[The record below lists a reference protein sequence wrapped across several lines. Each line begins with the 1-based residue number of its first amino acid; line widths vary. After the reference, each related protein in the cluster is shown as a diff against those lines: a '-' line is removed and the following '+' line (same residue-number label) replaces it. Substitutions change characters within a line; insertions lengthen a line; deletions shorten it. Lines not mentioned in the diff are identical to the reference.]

1 MSKVLVTG
9 GAGFIGSNL
18 CIRLLA
24 IGYNVVAVDN
34 LITGGQKNIKQLISN
49 PNFTFIK
56 HDINEPWPKN
66 FKFKISNLKFIY
78 HLACPTG
85 VPNLGPLSE
94 EMITTCS
101 VGTRNILEVAR
112 ESGAKFLFTSSS
124 EVYGD
129 PLVFPQ
135 EESYRGNVDTCGL
148 RSPYEEGKRFSESL
162 ILMYVRKYNIDA
174 KIVRVFN
181 TYGPSMSPKDIRVI
195 PNFLRQTNSG
205 LPLTLHGEGNQ
216 KRTFCNVDDLVEGLV
231 LVIEKGERGE
241 VYNLGHDM
249 EISIIDLARL
259 ILKITGSKNPIQ
271 TVPRPGH
278 DHERRLPSLKKTKQL
293 GWYPKISLE
302 EGLKTTINV
311 LDIESFSHLES
322 PEVPQ
327 AKRPNWTRLPFLQ
340 NFTRP

>member
-1 MSKVLVTG
+1 MRVLVTG

-24 IGYNVVAVDN
+24 MGHNVVAVDN
-34 LITGGQKNIKQLISN
+34 LITGDQKNIKQLISN
-49 PNFTFIK
+49 PKFTFIK

-101 VGTRNILEVAR
+101 IGTKNILEIAR
-112 ESGAKFLFTSSS
+112 KTGAKFLFTSSS

-129 PLVFPQ
+129 PLTFPQ

-195 PNFLRQTNSG
+195 PNFFRQTSSG
-205 LPLTLHGEGNQ
+205 FPLTLHGDGNQ
-216 KRTFCNVDDLVEGLV
+216 KRTFCYVDDLVEGLV
-231 LVIEKGERGE
+231 LVIKKGESGH
-241 VYNLGHDM
+241 VYNLGHDL
-249 EISIIDLARL
+249 EISIINLARL
-259 ILKITGSKNPIQ
+259 ILKITGSKSSIK
-271 TVPRPGH
+271 TVARPGH
-278 DHERRLPSLKKTKQL
+278 DHERRLPSLVKVKQL
-293 GWYPKISLE
+293 GWFPKISLE
-302 EGLKTTINV
+302 DGLRMTINL
-311 LDIESFSHLES
+311 LDIDKYTYLEKS
-322 PEVPQ
+322 KDSG
-327 AKRPNWTRLPFLQ
+327 ARWPNWARLSFLQ
-340 NFTRP
+340 NFISS